1 LLDGTGELRGP
12 ADGCAG
18 GNQHDHRAEHR
29 GDRAAVIVYI
39 LKGEQ
44 ALAQEEPSAARR
56 LIPELRRLVGQY
68 IAEALRE
75 R

>member
-1 LLDGTGELRGP
+1 MTSQKSSG
-12 ADGCAG
+12 AVAG
-18 GNQHDHRAEHR
+18 
-29 GDRAAVIVYI
+29 
-39 LKGEQ
+39 
-44 ALAQEEPSAARR
+44 AARR